1 MDIKIY
7 NNMNKIKQLEIKR
20 LIKELN
26 YVESDYLYKN
36 EIVNEIE
43 TLFIKSVNDFL
54 NNHEELKDIFDKK
67 IESKISKIFK
77 DKQDKIEEKKEAKIG
92 IKTDKIKKL
101 YREIA
106 KITHPDKT
114 DNKKLNEAYLKAT
127 NFYNL
132 SDIPGTYSLCDE
144 LEIVFEID
152 DDDIE
157 LIANKINNLKERI
170 KFMESTMTWVWYKT
184 DDEIEKNKI
193 IIEYIKKRLND

>member
-1 MDIKIY
+1 MD
-7 NNMNKIKQLEIKR
+7 KIKQLEIKR

-26 YVESDYLYKN
+26 FIESDYLYKN
-36 EIVNEIE
+36 EMVNEIE

-54 NNHEELKDIFDKK
+54 DNHQELKTIFDKK
-67 IESKISKIFK
+67 IENKIKKIFNEKK
-77 DKQDKIEEKKEAKIG
+77 DKKEEVKEIKVN

-132 SDIPGTYSLCDE
+132 SDVPGTYSLCDE
-144 LEIVFEID
+144 LEIIFDID
-152 DDDIE
+152 DDDVN
-157 LIANKINNLKERI
+157 LIVNKINNLKERI
-170 KFMESTMTWVWYKT
+170 KFMESTMTWIWYNT
-184 DDEIEKNKI
+184 NDDSHKEKI
-193 IIEYIKKRLND
+193 ILEYIKNRLND

>member
-1 MDIKIY
+1 MD
-7 NNMNKIKQLEIKR
+7 KIKQLEIKR

-114 DNKKLNEAYLKAT
+114 DNKKLNEDYLKAT

>member
-1 MDIKIY
+1 MD
-7 NNMNKIKQLEIKR
+7 KIKQLEIKR
-20 LIKELN
+20 LLKELN

-43 TLFIKSVNDFL
+43 TLFIKSVNNFL
-54 NNHEELKDIFDKK
+54 EDHQDLKNIFDKK
-67 IESKISKIFK
+67 IENKIDKIFK
-77 DKQDKIEEKKEAKIG
+77 EKQNKIEEEKEEAKIN

-132 SDIPGTYSLCDE
+132 SDIPSTYSLCDE
-144 LEIVFEID
+144 LDIVFEID
-152 DDDIE
+152 DDDID
-157 LIANKINNLKERI
+157 LISNKINSLKERI

-184 DDEIEKNKI
+184 DDDIEKNKI
-193 IIEYIKKRLND
+193 IVEYIKKRLND